1 MNIFKKIKTTIYP
14 VDLSIQSE
22 ILKLYSKELDKAVVK
37 IGKAIS
43 DILPIIIEY
52 SDALVIEVDD
62 CTVEIKLRCN
72 DKKRNGVA

>member
-72 DKKRNGVA
+72 DKRRNGVA

>member
-1 MNIFKKIKTTIYP
+1 MNIFKKIKTIIYP

-52 SDALVIEVDD
+52 SDTLVIEVDD
-62 CTVEIKLRCN
+62 CTVEIKFRCN
-72 DKKRNGVA
+72 DKRRNGVA